1 MFSTKSKRFHSLEA
15 ACACLAARDKL
26 RNSTTFKLAALLST
40 AVLLLGTPAITV
52 ALDSSS
58 PIQGRSEIL
67 EKSRIVEKD
76 WVSYE
81 RTIRLADSTG
91 LHHYVSE
98 VTTLEKAAAGD
109 DESKAMPQPKLRFS
123 FIPRFNCA
131 PIISVVVPADRIE
144 EADRRKILS
153 ALNQLK
159 FLVDGTSI
167 AFPALTEFSD
177 TSLMAHYDT
186 ELRRRNNFRILVEAG
201 SAVQI
206 ELKLDG
212 NAHVYDYSL
221 FGSKRSISRSLSNCQ
236 THSN

>member
-1 MFSTKSKRFHSLEA
+1 MFSTKSKRFQSIKA
-15 ACACLAARDKL
+15 SGACLAARNKV
-26 RNSTTFKLAALLST
+26 RNSTTSKFAALLST
-40 AVLLLGTPAITV
+40 AVLLLGTPVITV
-52 ALDSSS
+52 ALDSFA

-67 EKSRIVEKD
+67 EKSRIVVKD

-81 RTIRLADSTG
+81 RTIQLADGTG

-98 VTTLEKAAAGD
+98 VATLEKAAAGV
-109 DESKAMPQPKLRFS
+109 DESKATPQPKLRFS

-131 PIISVVVPADRIE
+131 PIISVVFAADSIE
-144 EADRRKILS
+144 EADRGKILS

-159 FLVDGTSI
+159 FQVDGTSI

-206 ELKLDG
+206 KLELDG
-212 NAHVYDYSL
+212 DAHVFDYSL
-221 FGSKRSISRSLSNCQ
+221 LGSKRSITRSLSNCQ